1 MVIFTEIKEATMSGE
16 QHTVAELTR
25 EAIEQGAEAE
35 QIIQD
40 SFIAAMSIVGEKFG
54 AGEIYIP
61 EMLRAARAMQ
71 FGMEVL
77 SPLIVGN
84 KKHTLAKVVI
94 GTVKGDMHDIGKN
107 LVGMMLEG
115 SGFEVVDLG
124 IDVPAKKFA
133 DAVKQY
139 QPRFL
144 AMSALLTTTMEQMKI
159 VIDELEEAGLRQ
171 QVKVFV
177 GGAPVNRSFADEI
190 GADGYG
196 INAGQA
202 AELMK
207 EMINQRPP
215 AAEKEA

>member
-1 MVIFTEIKEATMSGE
+1 MVNFVEIKEATMNGE

-25 EAIEQGAEAE
+25 KAIEQGAQAE

-40 SFIAAMSIVGEKFG
+40 SFISAMSIVGEKFG

-61 EMLRAARAMQ
+61 EMLRAARAMK

-84 KKHTLAKVVI
+84 KVHILATVVI

-124 IDVPAKKFA
+124 IDVPADKFV

-144 AMSALLTTTMEQMKI
+144 ALSALLTTTMEQMKM
-159 VIDELEEAGLRQ
+159 VIAGLEEAGLRQ
-171 QVKVFV
+171 RVKVFV
-177 GGAPVNRSFADEI
+177 GGAPVNQSFADKI
-190 GADGYG
+190 GADGHG

-202 AELMK
+202 AESMK
-207 EMINQRPP
+207 KMLN
-215 AAEKEA
+215 

>member
-1 MVIFTEIKEATMSGE
+1 MVNFVEIKEATMNGE
-16 QHTVAELTR
+16 QHTVEKLTQ
-25 EAIEQGAEAE
+25 EAIKQGAEAE

-40 SFIAAMSIVGEKFG
+40 SFISAMSIVGEKFG

-61 EMLRAARAMQ
+61 EMLIAARAMKT
-71 FGMEVL
+71 GMEIL
-77 SPLIVGN
+77 KPLLVGN
-84 KKHTLAKVVI
+84 KVHTLSKVVI

-124 IDVPAKKFA
+124 IDVPVEKFV

-139 QPRFL
+139 HPRFL
-144 AMSALLTTTMEQMKI
+144 AMSALLTTTMEKMKI

-171 QVKVFV
+171 RVKVFV
-177 GGAPVNRSFADEI
+177 GGAPVSQGFAEKI

-196 INAGQA
+196 LNAGQA
-202 AELMK
+202 AERMK
-207 EMINQRPP
+207 AMLY
-215 AAEKEA
+215 

>member
-1 MVIFTEIKEATMSGE
+1 MVNFVEIKEATMNGE

-25 EAIEQGAEAE
+25 EAIKQGAEAE

-40 SFIAAMSIVGEKFG
+40 SFISAMSIVGEKFG

-61 EMLRAARAMQ
+61 EMLRAARAMK

-84 KKHTLAKVVI
+84 KVHTLAKVVI

-124 IDVPAKKFA
+124 IDVPANKFV

-139 QPRFL
+139 HPRFL
-144 AMSALLTTTMEQMKI
+144 AMSALLTTTMQQMKM
-159 VIDELEEAGLRQ
+159 VIDELEGAGLRQ
-171 QVKVFV
+171 GVKVFV
-177 GGAPVNRSFADEI
+177 GGAPVNQSFADEI
-190 GADGYG
+190 GADGHG

-207 EMINQRPP
+207 RMLN
-215 AAEKEA
+215 

>member
-1 MVIFTEIKEATMSGE
+1 MVNFVKIKEATMNGE
-16 QHTVAELTR
+16 QHTVTELTR
-25 EAIEQGAEAE
+25 EAIKQGAEAE

-40 SFIAAMSIVGEKFG
+40 SFISAMSIVGEKFG

-61 EMLRAARAMQ
+61 EMLRAARAMK

-84 KKHTLAKVVI
+84 KVHTLATVVI

-124 IDVPAKKFA
+124 IDVPVNKFV

-139 QPRFL
+139 HPRFL
-144 AMSALLTTTMEQMKI
+144 AMSALLTTTMKQMKM
-159 VIDELEEAGLRQ
+159 VIDELEGSGLRQ

-177 GGAPVNRSFADEI
+177 GGAPVNQSFADEI
-190 GADGYG
+190 GADGHG

-207 EMINQRPP
+207 RMLN
-215 AAEKEA
+215 

>member
-1 MVIFTEIKEATMSGE
+1 MVNFVEIKEATMNGE

-25 EAIEQGAEAE
+25 EAIKQGAGAE

-61 EMLRAARAMQ
+61 EMLRAARAMK

-84 KKHTLAKVVI
+84 KDHTLAKVVL

-115 SGFEVVDLG
+115 SGFEVIDLG
-124 IDVPAKKFA
+124 IDVPANKFV

-139 QPRFL
+139 QPQFL
-144 AMSALLTTTMEQMKI
+144 AMSALLTTTMEQMKM
-159 VIDELEEAGLRQ
+159 VIAELEGAGLRE

-190 GADGYG
+190 GADGHG

-202 AELMK
+202 AKSMK
-207 EMINQRPP
+207 KMLN
-215 AAEKEA
+215 

>member
-1 MVIFTEIKEATMSGE
+1 MVNFVEIKEATMNGE
-16 QHTVAELTR
+16 QHAVAELTR
-25 EAIEQGAEAE
+25 EAIKQGAAAE

-61 EMLRAARAMQ
+61 EMLRAARAMK

-84 KKHTLAKVVI
+84 KDHTLAKVVI

-115 SGFEVVDLG
+115 SGFDVVDLG
-124 IDVPAKKFA
+124 IDVPANKFV

-139 QPRFL
+139 QPQFL
-144 AMSALLTTTMEQMKI
+144 AMSALLTTTMEQMKM
-159 VIDELEEAGLRQ
+159 VIAELEGTGLRQ

-190 GADGYG
+190 GADGHG

-207 EMINQRPP
+207 KMIS
-215 AAEKEA
+215 

>member
-1 MVIFTEIKEATMSGE
+1 MVNFVEIKEATMNGE

-25 EAIEQGAEAE
+25 EAIKQGAEAE

-40 SFIAAMSIVGEKFG
+40 SFISAMSIVGEKFG

-61 EMLRAARAMQ
+61 EMLRAARAMK

-77 SPLIVGN
+77 GPLIVGN
-84 KKHTLAKVVI
+84 KVHTLAKVVI

-124 IDVPAKKFA
+124 IDVPVNKFV
-133 DAVKQY
+133 DAVKEN
-139 QPRFL
+139 QPQFL
-144 AMSALLTTTMEQMKI
+144 AMSALLTTTMQQMKM
-159 VIDELEEAGLRQ
+159 VIDELAAAGLRQ
-171 QVKVFV
+171 RVKVFV

-190 GADGYG
+190 GADGHG
-196 INAGQA
+196 VNAGQA

-207 EMINQRPP
+207 RMLN
-215 AAEKEA
+215 

>member
-1 MVIFTEIKEATMSGE
+1 MVNFVEIKEATMNGE

-25 EAIEQGAEAE
+25 EAIKQGAGAE

-40 SFIAAMSIVGEKFG
+40 SFISAMSIVGEKFG

-61 EMLRAARAMQ
+61 EMLRAARAMK

-77 SPLIVGN
+77 GPLIVGN
-84 KKHTLAKVVI
+84 KVPTLAKVVL

-124 IDVPAKKFA
+124 IDVPVNKFV

-144 AMSALLTTTMEQMKI
+144 ALSALLTTTMQQMKM
-159 VIDELEEAGLRQ
+159 VIDGLEEAGLRQ

-177 GGAPVNRSFADEI
+177 GGAPVNQDFADEI
-190 GADGYG
+190 GADGHG

-202 AELMK
+202 ADLMK
-207 EMINQRPP
+207 SSLD
-215 AAEKEA
+215 

>member
-1 MVIFTEIKEATMSGE
+1 MVNFVEIKEATMNGE

-25 EAIEQGAEAE
+25 QAVKQGAEAE

-40 SFIAAMSIVGEKFG
+40 SFISAMSIVGEKFG
-54 AGEIYIP
+54 TGEIYIP
-61 EMLRAARAMQ
+61 EMLRAARAMK

-77 SPLIVGN
+77 GPLLVGN
-84 KKHTLAKVVI
+84 KVHTLATVVI

-124 IDVPAKKFA
+124 IDVPVNKFV
-133 DAVKQY
+133 DAVKEN
-139 QPRFL
+139 QPQFL
-144 AMSALLTTTMEQMKI
+144 ALSALLTTTMKQMKM
-159 VIDELEEAGLRQ
+159 VIDELEGAGLRQ
-171 QVKVFV
+171 GVNVFV
-177 GGAPVNRSFADEI
+177 GGAPVNQSFADEI
-190 GADGYG
+190 GADGHG

-207 EMINQRPP
+207 KMLN
-215 AAEKEA
+215 

>member
-1 MVIFTEIKEATMSGE
+1 MVNFAKIKEATMNGE
-16 QHTVAELTR
+16 QHTVAELTQ
-25 EAIEQGAEAE
+25 EAIKQGAEAE

-40 SFIAAMSIVGEKFG
+40 SFISAMSIVGEKFG

-61 EMLRAARAMQ
+61 EMLRAARAMKS
-71 FGMEVL
+71 GMEIL
-77 SPLIVGN
+77 KPLLVGN
-84 KKHTLAKVVI
+84 KVHTLATVVI

-115 SGFEVVDLG
+115 TGFEVVDLG
-124 IDVPAKKFA
+124 IDVPVNKFV

-139 QPRFL
+139 HPRFL
-144 AMSALLTTTMEQMKI
+144 AMSALLTTTMEKMKM

-171 QVKVFV
+171 RVKVFV
-177 GGAPVNRSFADEI
+177 GGAPVNQGFADEI
-190 GADGYG
+190 GADGFG

-207 EMINQRPP
+207 RMLN
-215 AAEKEA
+215 

>member
-1 MVIFTEIKEATMSGE
+1 MANFAEIKEATMIGE
-16 QHTVAELTR
+16 QHTVEELTR
-25 EAIEQGAEAE
+25 EAIKQGTDAE

-40 SFIAAMSIVGEKFG
+40 SFISAMGIVGEKFG

-61 EMLRAARAMQ
+61 EMLRAARAMKC
-71 FGMEVL
+71 GMEIL
-77 SPLIVGN
+77 KPLLVGN
-84 KKHTLAKVVI
+84 KVQTLAKVVI

-124 IDVPAKKFA
+124 IDVPVDKFV

-139 QPRFL
+139 HPRFL
-144 AMSALLTTTMEQMKI
+144 AMSALLTTTMEKMKM
-159 VIDELEEAGLRQ
+159 VIEELEASGLRQ
-171 QVKVFV
+171 EVNVFV
-177 GGAPVNRSFADEI
+177 GGAPVSQSFADEI
-190 GADGYG
+190 GADGFG

-207 EMINQRPP
+207 RMLN
-215 AAEKEA
+215 

>member
-1 MVIFTEIKEATMSGE
+1 MNGE

-25 EAIEQGAEAE
+25 EAIKQGAEAE

-40 SFIAAMSIVGEKFG
+40 SFISAMSIVGEKFG

-61 EMLRAARAMQ
+61 EMLRAARAMK

-84 KKHTLAKVVI
+84 KVHTLATVVI

-124 IDVPAKKFA
+124 IDVPVIKFV

-139 QPRFL
+139 QPKFL
-144 AMSALLTTTMEQMKI
+144 ALSALLTTTMKQMKM
-159 VIDELEEAGLRQ
+159 VIDALEEAGLRQ
-171 QVKVFV
+171 QVNVFV

-190 GADGYG
+190 GADGHG
-196 INAGQA
+196 VNAGKA
-202 AELMK
+202 AESMK
-207 EMINQRPP
+207 EMLN
-215 AAEKEA
+215 

>member
-1 MVIFTEIKEATMSGE
+1 MVNFLEIKEATMNGE

-25 EAIEQGAEAE
+25 QAIEQGAGVD

-54 AGEIYIP
+54 TGEIYIP

-84 KKHTLAKVVI
+84 KDHTLAKVVL

-115 SGFEVVDLG
+115 SGFEVIDLG
-124 IDVPAKKFA
+124 IDVPAHKFV

-139 QPRFL
+139 KPRFL
-144 AMSALLTTTMEQMKI
+144 AMSALLTTTMEQMKM
-159 VIDELEEAGLRQ
+159 VIAELEEAGLRE

-177 GGAPVNRSFADEI
+177 GGAPVKRSFADEI
-190 GADGYG
+190 GADGHG

-207 EMINQRPP
+207 KMLN
-215 AAEKEA
+215 